1 MASSSVPIVC
11 FGNARGNERDLFTR
25 HWKYVGI
32 EGERSFQK
40 CEAKPVYES
49 SASLQ
54 VRFSSFYNTI
64 NVSVKKENLILS
76 RKETLQLVWFLLLV
90 YGPYLK
96 RGHTAEKRGAV
107 GYPALQARALINTV
121 VLEIPAFVSSFPY
134 ELYLGNSVPRRNFLI
149 TPFSA
154 CVLGPAHGARDALSS
169 FGNFTIG
176 VRFLGDS
183 VNNWCS
189 SVSFRFGMGD
199 STGDLNK
206 AKTHCCVSFHCG
218 TCSFTVDGHESPEW
232 SWIWTEKKFLY
243 KAL

>member
-1 MASSSVPIVC
+1 MFFANLKLAKSELLLKFVKRLIILKARLSSLPNRPCVKQGKRSGVTKATGRSVSV
-11 FGNARGNERDLFTR
+11 F
-25 HWKYVGI
+25 
-32 EGERSFQK
+32 
-40 CEAKPVYES
+40 
-49 SASLQ
+49 SLQ
-54 VRFSSFYNTI
+54 
-64 NVSVKKENLILS
+64 
-76 RKETLQLVWFLLLV
+76 
-90 YGPYLK
+90 
-96 RGHTAEKRGAV
+96 
-107 GYPALQARALINTV
+107 
-121 VLEIPAFVSSFPY
+121 
-134 ELYLGNSVPRRNFLI
+134 
-149 TPFSA
+149 FSA